1 MKIMTIFG
9 TRPEAIKLA
18 PLIKAF
24 EKDSTI
30 EHLTCVT
37 AQHRSMLDQVLETFD
52 IEPNFDLDLMQDN
65 QDLGILSAHILSK
78 VTTLL
83 KENKP
88 DFVLVQGDTVTVLMA
103 ALAAFYAHVKVL
115 HLEAGLRTG
124 DLFSPWPEEAN
135 RRLVS
140 VITHKHF
147 APTHY
152 AKDKLLAEHIREEN
166 ILMTGNSVVDALL
179 MSRQKIQDSQD
190 LQNTFKERYPFT
202 QKESQ
207 KLLVTLHRRESHG
220 EKITEIC
227 TALKELSKERPDL
240 DLIFSMHPNPNV
252 KTTVE
257 TLLGNLPNVH
267 LIEPPAYLD
276 FIYIMTTTT
285 LILTDS
291 GGIQEEAPSLNIP
304 VLVAREKTERP
315 EGVQAG
321 SSILVGRDGAH
332 IKRVITTFL
341 EDKAL
346 YKKHADIPNP
356 FGDGLTTKRILEFL
370 QKQS

>member
-1 MKIMTIFG
+1 MKIMTVFG

-18 PLIKAF
+18 PLIRAF
-24 EKDSTI
+24 EKDTAI

-52 IEPNFDLDLMQDN
+52 IKPDFDLDLMQDN

-88 DFVLVQGDTVTVLMA
+88 DFVLIQGDTVTALMA
-103 ALAAFYAHVKVL
+103 ALAAFYARVKVL

-124 DLFSPWPEEAN
+124 DIFSPWPEEAN

-140 VITHKHF
+140 LIAHKHF
-147 APTHY
+147 APTDY
-152 AKDKLLAEHIREEN
+152 AREKLLAENIRESD

-179 MSRQKIQDSQD
+179 MSRHKIKDSQD
-190 LQNTFKERYPFT
+190 LQNTLKERYPFT
-202 QKESQ
+202 QKKSQ

-227 TALKELSKERPDL
+227 TSLKELSQEKPDL
-240 DLIFSMHPNPNV
+240 DIIFSVHPNPNV
-252 KTTVE
+252 KTTVK
-257 TLLGNLPNVH
+257 TLLEGLPNVH

-276 FIYIMTTTT
+276 FIYIMTKTT

-291 GGIQEEAPSLNIP
+291 SGIQEEAPSLNVP

-315 EGVQAG
+315 EGIQAG
-321 SSILVGRDGAH
+321 SSILVGRDGSRIKH
-332 IKRVITTFL
+332 IIKTFL
-341 EDKAL
+341 EDKDL

-356 FGDGLTTKRILEFL
+356 FGDGLTTQRILAYCHT
-370 QKQS
+370 QS